1 VKRKIS
7 GKESERNTMVT
18 HSDSRN
24 VKGNRMAKIQK
35 KKSNDGKKRSRS
47 TDPSDGKDWIESLVL
62 KETEKTE
69 KCNTKI
75 ISTSKEQRIAK
86 REVKKIERGRRKE
99 EKLLF
104 RAKKRGGTR
113 EIIGHNRNSSR
124 KPSQNK
130 LRPHKKKSSSI
141 RMSKERLG
149 RLKESIECIVL
160 THFPND
166 AVEDDADDAVEK
178 KRRPNVRPYNPQILI
193 GKATAGQKKKTE
205 GVVQPKNND
214 YGGLGLARPSLY
226 IPFDDIS
233 FVPKLEEEF
242 SEHIDGFF
250 GKTRTKAMKKQ
261 SDGNMLWRQRL
272 KAKQAAENL
281 EEYKNE

>member
-1 VKRKIS
+1 
-7 GKESERNTMVT
+7 
-18 HSDSRN
+18 
-24 VKGNRMAKIQK
+24 MAKIQK
-35 KKSNDGKKRSRS
+35 KKSKNGKKRSRS
-47 TDPSDGKDWIESLVL
+47 TDQSDGKDWIESLVQ

-69 KCNTKI
+69 NFNTKI
-75 ISTSKEQRIAK
+75 IPTSKEQRIAK
-86 REVKKIERGRRKE
+86 REVKKMERSRRKE

-104 RAKKRGGTR
+104 RAKKREGTR
-113 EIIGHNRNSSR
+113 EIISHNRNSPR
-124 KPSQNK
+124 KPSENK
-130 LRPHKKKSSSI
+130 LRSHTRKTSLI

-149 RLKESIECIVL
+149 LLKESIESIVL
-160 THFPND
+160 SHFPND
-166 AVEDDADDAVEK
+166 AVEDDTGDVEK
-178 KRRPNVRPYNPQILI
+178 KRRPNVRPYNPQMLI

-281 EEYKNE
+281 EEYKSE